1 MAIAAIFEI
10 PDFTQQQYDKV
21 VSDLAAAGLGTPE
34 GHIHH
39 LAAAMETG
47 MFIVDMWESEEL
59 LGKCAESLIPLIV
72 ATGATPAEP
81 RIFPVH
87 NTIT

>member
-34 GHIHH
+34 GRIHH

-59 LGKCAESLIPLIV
+59 LGKFPESLIPLIV